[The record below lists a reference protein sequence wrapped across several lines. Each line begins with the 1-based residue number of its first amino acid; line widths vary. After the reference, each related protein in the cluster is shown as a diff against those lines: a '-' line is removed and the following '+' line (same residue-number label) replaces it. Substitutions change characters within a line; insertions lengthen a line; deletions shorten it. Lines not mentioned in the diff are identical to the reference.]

1 MKTRS
6 LMMKK
11 CRNLKNEIKTRWGD
25 SINLLYCSHIINKS
39 RRSDVYSCVL
49 PKSIFGNEL
58 SPNHHT
64 RRNVMPKL
72 FARQHSI
79 RSTRPEATR
88 PIPTKKDTSKRRFF
102 GPQILPSPKMQDYK
116 HIQGGF
122 SPKCHWPTLR
132 KAKSRFCRSAFVLLP
147 LFYF

>member
-88 PIPTKKDTSKRRFF
+88 PIPTKKNTSKRRSLVGKFF
-102 GPQILPSPKMQDYK
+102 LPQKCKTTNIFKVVSVPSVIDQ
-116 HIQGGF
+116 
-122 SPKCHWPTLR
+122 L
-132 KAKSRFCRSAFVLLP
+132 
-147 LFYF
+147 